1 MVKWW
6 MAVSFSLYVRI
17 WLVKWWMVVSFDLY
31 VRIWLSGES
40 GAVGVGGRRGGEGAR
55 T

>member
-1 MVKWW
+1 MVKWK
-6 MAVSFSLYVRI
+6 I
-17 WLVKWWMVVSFDLY
+17 VVSFDLY

-40 GAVGVGGRRGGEGAR
+40 GAVGVGGRTGGEGAR